1 MTALHYACQEG
12 HLSVVDKLLA
22 AGCNKE
28 ARNDVSVFACDIICV
43 FYFVNCKAGIIVTW
57 SIS

>member
-1 MTALHYACQEG
+1 MHYACQYG
-12 HLSVVDKLLA
+12 HLSVVEKLLA
-22 AGCNKE
+22 AGCKKE
-28 ARNDVSVFACDIICV
+28 AGTNVSVFACDSICV

>member
-1 MTALHYACQEG
+1 ME
-12 HLSVVDKLLA
+12 KLLA
-22 AGCNKE
+22 AGCKKE
-28 ARNDVSVFACDIICV
+28 ARDNVSVFACDSICV

>member
-1 MTALHYACQEG
+1 MNG
-12 HLSVVDKLLA
+12 HLSIVEKLLA

-28 ARNDVSVFACDIICV
+28 ARSNVSVFACDIISV
-43 FYFVNCKAGIIVTW
+43 FCFVNCKAGIIVTW